1 MENED
6 GMSNEDNYLL
16 HWVFRAIDACRAE
29 GVRPDTLTSET
40 LWKNLGAPDWVLPA
54 MREARQRLTDGERS

>member
-1 MENED
+1 
-6 GMSNEDNYLL
+6 MSNEDKYLL